1 MSVTCVVGTQWGD
14 EGKGKIVDSISTD
27 ADLVIRFQG
36 GDNAGHSVVTD
47 QGNFGLHLVPSGIL
61 REQTVNL
68 LGPGTAVNPDSFLN
82 ELDALRERIPD
93 IEFAGRLFIA
103 ERAHIVMPYHVAIDG
118 AEEDSRGDMVQGT
131 TRRGIGPTYADKF
144 ARSGLQFADLFDDD
158 YLCDHLP
165 HVLGQKNRVLKAA
178 FSHPGFEIQE
188 MLDLCHRWRD
198 RIAPYITDSFRLV
211 HDALDAGDNILL
223 EGQLGIMRDIDWG
236 HYPFVTSSSPTV
248 AGACVSTGIPPGS
261 IDRAIGVAKAFT
273 SSVGEGPFPTELH
286 GDIAHRLRTGGGGEF
301 GVSTGRPRRV
311 GWMDTV
317 AVRHAAR
324 INGLTDLALT
334 KIDLLDTFASIP
346 VCTGYRL
353 NGEILDTV
361 PTTHRLGRV
370 EPVYEELPGWEAETA
385 GIDRWDDLPA
395 NAGRYV
401 ERVEE
406 IVGVPIKFVGT
417 GQHREA
423 IIIRD

>member
-14 EGKGKIVDSISTD
+14 EGKGKIVDCISGD

-47 QGNFGLHLVPSGIL
+47 AGNFGLHLMPSGIL
-61 REQTVNL
+61 RDQTVNL

-82 ELDALRERIPD
+82 EMDSLRERIPG
-93 IEFAGRLFIA
+93 IKFEGRLFIA
-103 ERAHIVMPYHVAIDG
+103 ERAHVVMPYHVATDG
-118 AEEDSRGDMVQGT
+118 AEEDSRGDLVQGT

-144 ARSGLQFADLFDDD
+144 ARSGLQFADILDDD
-158 YLCDHLP
+158 YLRDYLP
-165 HVLGQKNRVLKAA
+165 HVLEQKNRMMRAS
-178 FSHPGFEIQE
+178 FNHPGFELQA
-188 MLDLCHRWRD
+188 MLDLCRRWRD
-198 RIAPYITDSFRLV
+198 QLAPFITDSFQLV
-211 HDALDAGDNILL
+211 YAALDAGHKILL

-236 HYPFVTSSSPTV
+236 HYPYVTSSSPTV
-248 AGACVSTGIPPGS
+248 AGACVSTGIPPGR
-261 IDRAIGVAKAFT
+261 IDSAIGVAKAFT
-273 SSVGEGPFPTELH
+273 SSVGEGPFPTELD
-286 GDIAHRLRTGGGGEF
+286 GEIAERLRTGGGGEY

-324 INGLTDLALT
+324 LNGLTSLALT
-334 KIDLLDTFASIP
+334 KIDLLDSFPTIP
-346 VCTGYRL
+346 VCTAYRL
-353 NGEILDTV
+353 DGEVIETV

-370 EPVYEELPGWEAETA
+370 EPVYEELPGWEAVTD
-385 GIDRWDDLPA
+385 GINRWDDLPL
-395 NAGRYV
+395 NARRYV

-406 IVGVPIKFVGT
+406 IVGVPINFVGT

-423 IIIRD
+423 IILRE